1 MKGSSWILLMT
12 GVLVMAGC
20 HHDTEPPPD
29 RTDPFAGEPAV
40 RPAQQF
46 AAAQAATGARED
58 GTLRA
63 AHFDAGNLNSLGQ
76 QKLAL
81 MVRDDDAA
89 GPMVVYLDLPATAP
103 APRAREAVVEFL
115 KSQGLAEAQIRVEN
129 GPNPAVTAPAARS
142 IEDLHRLSDE
152 KKEQPVETNGYGPSA
167 PSTGNTIKDMANH

>member
-40 RPAQQF
+40 HPAQQF

-63 AHFDAGNLNSLGQ
+63 AHFDGGHLNSLGQ

-89 GPMVVYLDLPATAP
+89 GPMVVYLDLPSNTA
-103 APRAREAVVEFL
+103 APKARQSVVEFL
-115 KSQGLAEAQIRVEN
+115 KSQGLPEAQIRVED
-129 GPNPAVTAPAARS
+129 GPNPAVTSPAARS
-142 IEDLHRLSDE
+142 IEHLHRMSEE
-152 KKEQPVETNGYGPSA
+152 KKDQQADSNGYGPSA
-167 PSTGNTIKDMANH
+167 SSPGTGIKDMSNH